1 MDRYWLNEKKGK
13 ASQSQST
20 VLDSDLKILTGDKRK
35 EYLSVIND
43 RDDVEKSYS
52 LFTQDRIDKAKDLHG
67 KDALNW
73 AGSAITDFYNQ
84 FELYSTYLAKV
95 FNTVYQTNN
104 GRTEV
109 SNKLTYH
116 QLINVVKSVDAMNYL
131 FSKQIKLFIES
142 KFIES
147 ELNSEDR
154 KKYEMMINVAKL
166 MQDIVKKSFM
176 NLFNHL
182 DTDFNSEFNNWN
194 LAIYQL
200 GIMSLNRAE
209 FKIKY
214 GKSKSKVLKEY
225 PELIDY

>member
-1 MDRYWLNEKKGK
+1 MDKYWLNEKKGK
-13 ASQSQST
+13 TNQPQST
-20 VLDSDLKILTGDKRK
+20 VLNSDLKILKGNDRK
-35 EYLSVIND
+35 EYLSVISD
-43 RDDVEKSYS
+43 RDEVEKSYS
-52 LFTQDRIDKAKDLHG
+52 LFTKDRIDKGKLLHG

-104 GRTEV
+104 GRTEI
-109 SNKLTYH
+109 SSKLTYH
-116 QLINVVKSVDAMNYL
+116 KLINVVKSVDAMNYL
-131 FSKQIKLFIES
+131 FSKQIELFIKSE
-142 KFIES
+142 FIES
-147 ELNSEDR
+147 ELKSEDE

-166 MQDIVKKSFM
+166 MQKITDKSFM
-176 NLFNHL
+176 DLFNHL
-182 DTDFNSEFNNWN
+182 NTDFNSEFNNWN

-214 GKSKSKVLKEY
+214 GKSKSKILKEY
-225 PELIDY
+225 PILINY